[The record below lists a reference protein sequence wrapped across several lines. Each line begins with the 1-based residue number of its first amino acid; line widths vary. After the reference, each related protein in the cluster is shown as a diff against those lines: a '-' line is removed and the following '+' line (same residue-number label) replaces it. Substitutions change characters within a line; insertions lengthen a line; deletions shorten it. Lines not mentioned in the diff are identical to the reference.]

1 MKESNFYSDDFEQ
14 LIRGKTEQYKMYPSE
29 NVWKGVHNSLH
40 TKRKWFIGSMALLVT
55 GILYFSGKE
64 LIAPSAHAA
73 IAHKAGGTASADLA
87 ATDPIRTSLSED
99 IPHSSFV
106 TLRPNNTANT
116 SIRRIGSSG
125 GSSGLSIT
133 ISNPVISHPDIAQL
147 LSHIAPVTGQAP
159 ALIAA
164 TGTGTNEDAVAGAG
178 KTTPGDAAEPGL
190 LDSWLVKSS
199 SENAAAHKTAD
210 VVAAGHSNSEAGVN
224 GSANG
229 LREPADIAVN
239 KETAGNDDAAVRSVL
254 ESLSY
259 KAQQRIG
266 GNSRL
271 AHTKAGNARSVDG
284 DLLPDSAEGSS
295 ALASTAAIGEDA
307 DRQRLNWLHDY
318 AVYTLP
324 PTPGKSRIL
333 LQFTLTP
340 TVNYRSLS
348 GGNYLT
354 PKDAEGT
361 PIPTSHPEGV
371 QNWVNLSPGFGFEF
385 GSNVLY
391 RVTRNLSIKGGLQFG
406 FTRYQMPAYVSR
418 SQQTTNTTNSTLNTY
433 YGYYTDSLIATT
445 NNGSYPGKTTQTLTN
460 NFYQLAAPIGFEL
473 RILGNEQ
480 LQFNI
485 AATIQP
491 SFLLNTDSYMLSS
504 DYSTYTKQPTTYRRW
519 NISGE
524 VEAFLSY
531 QAGPLRWQIGPEFR
545 YQMLSTY
552 ITNYPINE
560 NVKGYGLKIGIT
572 KALPY

>member
-1 MKESNFYSDDFEQ
+1 MKESNFYTDDFEQ

-55 GILYFSGKE
+55 GILYFSGRE
-64 LIAPSAHAA
+64 LIAPSAHGS
-73 IAHKAGGTASADLA
+73 IAHKAGGTTAGADLA
-87 ATDPIRTSLSED
+87 ATDPTRTNSSED

-106 TLRPNNTANT
+106 TLRPNNTAST
-116 SIRRIGSSG
+116 SIRHIGSSG

-133 ISNPVISHPDIAQL
+133 ISNPVISQPDIAQL

-178 KTTPGDAAEPGL
+178 KTASDDAAEPGL

-229 LREPADIAVN
+229 LREPADVAANGN

-259 KAQQRIG
+259 KAQQRVG
-266 GNSRL
+266 GNSHL
-271 AHTKAGNARSVDG
+271 VHTKAGNARSIDG
-284 DLLPDSAEGSS
+284 EPLPDSAGGSS

-324 PTPGKSRIL
+324 TTPGKSRIL

-348 GGNYLT
+348 GGNYPSL
-354 PKDAEGT
+354 KNAEGA
-361 PIPTSHPEGV
+361 PIPSSHPEGV

-406 FTRYQMPAYVSR
+406 FTRYQMPAYVSKP
-418 SQQTTNTTNSTLNTY
+418 QQSNSTLNTY
-433 YGYYTDSLIATT
+433 YGYYTDSLTAMTS
-445 NNGSYPGKTTQTLTN
+445 NGSYPGKTTQTLTN

-504 DYSTYTKQPTTYRRW
+504 DYSTYTRQPTTYRRW
-519 NISGE
+519 NLSGE

-531 QAGPLRWQIGPEFR
+531 QSGPLRWQIGPEFR

-560 NVKGYGLKIGIT
+560 NVKVYGLKIGIT